1 MASSNIVLA
10 VVPSGGSPNRSAP
23 LSYESTTRRRCCVVS
38 PVLDRSMKLVVL
50 VVGLLPLPLPLPLHK
65 SKAPSMLT
73 ILATVVVSFELQ
85 YRHHLL

>member
-50 VVGLLPLPLPLPLHK
+50 VVGLLPLPLPLHK
-65 SKAPSMLT
+65 SKVPSMLT
-73 ILATVVVSFELQ
+73 IFATVVVSFELQ

>member
-1 MASSNIVLA
+1 
-10 VVPSGGSPNRSAP
+10 
-23 LSYESTTRRRCCVVS
+23 
-38 PVLDRSMKLVVL
+38 MKLVVF
-50 VVGLLPLPLPLPLHK
+50 VVGLLPLPLPLSPLLPLPLHK